1 MSLHKSLWSRYIFY
15 GHKRDF
21 GFSAKTLI
29 VHWDVAYLAFVS
41 FGLQALL
48 SILYKFHGISPRFA
62 VGTFKK
68 LASLAFCCRNLR
80 YPIPEAWS
88 SKKLRWCGPSQV
100 LLCLRAV
107 GTRGPGGA
115 IIPQVLVDTLTL
127 FQSGGT
133 LCPLHYYVALQIYR
147 PSYGPVYTLI
157 FQEFCAMPPR
167 KKKEK
172 CVS

>member
-1 MSLHKSLWSRYIFY
+1 M
-15 GHKRDF
+15 
-21 GFSAKTLI
+21 
-29 VHWDVAYLAFVS
+29 HWDVAYLAFVS

-100 LLCLRAV
+100 LLCLVYLRAV
-107 GTRGPGGA
+107 GTQGPGGQLT
-115 IIPQVLVDTLTL
+115 PQILADTLTL
-127 FQSGGT
+127 FHSGT
-133 LCPLHYYVALQIYR
+133 DYAHHIITSSFRFIDLPTALYILWSSR
-147 PSYGPVYTLI
+147 NFAP
-157 FQEFCAMPPR
+157 CHRA
-167 KKKEK
+167 KKGKN
-172 CVS
+172 VSHKLLKSKLFLS